1 MPEPNCRLEL
11 NLFQDNFMAKLKI
24 KDLKNK
30 GGTELKEL
38 LLEEREK
45 LLALK
50 MRARESK
57 VKNVKEAK
65 EIRKNI
71 ARALTL
77 LKTNLTI

>member
-1 MPEPNCRLEL
+1 
-11 NLFQDNFMAKLKI
+11 MAKLKI

-30 GGTELKEL
+30 GGTELAEL
-38 LLEEREK
+38 LSEEREK
-45 LLALK
+45 LLTLK

-71 ARALTL
+71 ARM
-77 LKTNLTI
+77 LTILKINK

>member
-1 MPEPNCRLEL
+1 
-11 NLFQDNFMAKLKI
+11 MAKLKI

-30 GGTELKEL
+30 GGAELTGL

-57 VKNVKEAK
+57 TKNVKESK

-71 ARALTL
+71 ARMLTL
-77 LKTNLTI
+77 IWHKN

>member
-1 MPEPNCRLEL
+1 MV
-11 NLFQDNFMAKLKI
+11 KLKI

-30 GGTELKEL
+30 GGAELTELL
-38 LLEEREK
+38 SEEREK

-57 VKNVKEAK
+57 VKNVKEAR

-71 ARALTL
+71 ARILTALWP
-77 LKTNLTI
+77 KN

>member
-1 MPEPNCRLEL
+1 
-11 NLFQDNFMAKLKI
+11 MAKLKI

-30 GGTELKEL
+30 GGSELREL
-38 LLEEREK
+38 LSEEREK
-45 LLALK
+45 LLTLK

-71 ARALTL
+71 ARM
-77 LKTNLTI
+77 LTILKINK

>member
-1 MPEPNCRLEL
+1 
-11 NLFQDNFMAKLKI
+11 MAKIKM

-30 GGTELKEL
+30 GGAELTELL
-38 LLEEREK
+38 SEEREK
-45 LLALK
+45 LLTLK

-71 ARALTL
+71 ARM
-77 LKTNLTI
+77 LTILKINK

>member
-1 MPEPNCRLEL
+1 LY
-11 NLFQDNFMAKLKI
+11 QDNFMAKLKI

-30 GGTELKEL
+30 GGTELAEL
-38 LLEEREK
+38 LSEEREK
-45 LLALK
+45 LLTLK

-71 ARALTL
+71 ARM
-77 LKTNLTI
+77 LTILKINK